1 MRTFSQ
7 KVLFA
12 LAILLG
18 SSVTA
23 AGVVFATTEPTS
35 ATQQAPSCTPKAS

>member
-12 LAILLG
+12 LAIVLG
-18 SSVTA
+18 CSLTA

-35 ATQQAPSCTPKAS
+35 ATRQAPTCAPKAS

>member
-1 MRTFSQ
+1 MRTFSH

-12 LAILLG
+12 LAIVLG
-18 SSVTA
+18 STVTA

-35 ATQQAPSCTPKAS
+35 ATQQPHSCMP